1 MCVYYLHY
9 TVRYKAPPL
18 SQNTKKRRAQRADE
32 GRGKKAT
39 THRHSICLGGAL
51 TPPSILDT
59 QFHSEG
65 RLGEV
70 LRGLSAA
77 GIAHRSSQEVV
88 ALLILGDRSVEEES
102 SEGQHLTAHERGH
115 QPAARATGRL
125 RLLDLAAQLQQRA

>member
-1 MCVYYLHY
+1 MFVH
-9 TVRYKAPPL
+9 VGEVP
-18 SQNTKKRRAQRADE
+18 SRR
-32 GRGKKAT
+32 
-39 THRHSICLGGAL
+39 
-51 TPPSILDT
+51 P

-65 RLGEV
+65 RLGKV

-88 ALLILGDRSVEEES
+88 ALLILGDRSVEEEG

-125 RLLDLAAQLQQRA
+125 RLLDLAAQLQQRAQLRLRARG